1 MLLFYWYAVEDL
13 SLCCQV
19 TICAQRGPRI
29 RTSNLSLI
37 MPFPVEIIFLIS
49 YLSFSCNLFFLE
61 KGEDKGGRVGFLPFF
76 PYYMQTAQRKSQK
89 VKIAFLFTTELSS
102 SAHVL
107 NMENLKSWKVFTIFQ
122 NPQPTEKLCW
132 AIWTWGASCKT
143 GVLFSWK
150 LRVMSNIS
158 YWYYFITYQ
167 QLLNRKMRLG

>member
-61 KGEDKGGRVGFLPFF
+61 KGEDKGGRVGFFTFF
-76 PYYMQTAQRKSQK
+76 PYLHAGCSKEITKSKNSLSIHYWTLKFCSHFKYGKPEIMKGFHHLSEPTAHWE
-89 VKIAFLFTTELSS
+89 T
-102 SAHVL
+102 VL
-107 NMENLKSWKVFTIFQ
+107 GYLNLRGI
-122 NPQPTEKLCW
+122 L
-132 AIWTWGASCKT
+132 
-143 GVLFSWK
+143 
-150 LRVMSNIS
+150 
-158 YWYYFITYQ
+158 
-167 QLLNRKMRLG
+167 